1 MVLKTRLKNSIHDIC
16 YDTFIFLKNILFTEI
31 RIIFFNIR
39 ILLFFVIFIPFFTS
53 GIQLHDTCG
62 SIRLTQKHLFQ
73 IITATREPNNVLSL
87 PEFTRGPGGG
97 PPSFALGPPLLGK

>member
-1 MVLKTRLKNSIHDIC
+1 MSSHI
-16 YDTFIFLKNILFTEI
+16 
-31 RIIFFNIR
+31 
-39 ILLFFVIFIPFFTS
+39 

-87 PEFTRGPGGG
+87 PSFSRGLDGTS
-97 PPSFALGPPLLGK
+97 SFALGPPLLGMF

>member
-1 MVLKTRLKNSIHDIC
+1 MEKKYLDSK
-16 YDTFIFLKNILFTEI
+16 
-31 RIIFFNIR
+31 
-39 ILLFFVIFIPFFTS
+39 FVIVLHFVTS

>member
-1 MVLKTRLKNSIHDIC
+1 MSSHI
-16 YDTFIFLKNILFTEI
+16 
-31 RIIFFNIR
+31 
-39 ILLFFVIFIPFFTS
+39 

-87 PEFTRGPGGG
+87 PGFTRGPGGK
-97 PPSFALGPPLLGK
+97 SSYALGPPLLGMYLGVKIIEDVFNNFMLIISYPEYIIRNIFSLQNILME